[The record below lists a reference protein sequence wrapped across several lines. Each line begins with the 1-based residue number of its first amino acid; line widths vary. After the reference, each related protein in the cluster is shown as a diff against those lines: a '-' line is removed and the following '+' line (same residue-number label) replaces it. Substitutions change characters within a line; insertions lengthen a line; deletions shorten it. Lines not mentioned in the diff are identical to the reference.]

1 MLWIAMLMLSRQGLK
16 IKHFFLK
23 LCRKGYFCMKNEDI
37 QIIKKMIKY
46 CGDIDTLMARFN
58 TDFERYKTDISF
70 QYSCNMCIIQIGEL
84 ANRLSDET
92 KDSSS
97 NIPWRAIRGMR
108 NLHAHDYENV
118 DMEIVWN
125 TLLEDIPMLK
135 KNLEALLYQ
144 K

>member
-1 MLWIAMLMLSRQGLK
+1 
-16 IKHFFLK
+16 
-23 LCRKGYFCMKNEDI
+23 MKNEDM
-37 QIIKKMIKY
+37 QIIEKMIKY
-46 CGDIDTLMARFN
+46 CDDIGTLMERFN

-92 KDSSS
+92 KESSL

-108 NLHAHDYENV
+108 NLHAHGYENV

-125 TLLEDIPMLK
+125 TL
-135 KNLEALLYQ
+135 
-144 K
+144 

>member
-1 MLWIAMLMLSRQGLK
+1 
-16 IKHFFLK
+16 
-23 LCRKGYFCMKNEDI
+23 MKNEDI

-46 CGDIDTLMARFN
+46 CSDIGALMERFN
-58 TDFERYKTDISF
+58 TDFERYKMDISF

-92 KDSSS
+92 KESCP

-125 TLLEDIPMLK
+125 TLQEDVPILK
-135 KNLEALLYQ
+135 QNLEAILYQ

>member
-1 MLWIAMLMLSRQGLK
+1 
-16 IKHFFLK
+16 
-23 LCRKGYFCMKNEDI
+23 MKNEDI

-84 ANRLSDET
+84 ANRLSDEI
-92 KDSSS
+92 KESRP

-125 TLLEDIPMLK
+125 TLLEDIPVLK
-135 KNLEALLYQ
+135 QNLEALLYQ